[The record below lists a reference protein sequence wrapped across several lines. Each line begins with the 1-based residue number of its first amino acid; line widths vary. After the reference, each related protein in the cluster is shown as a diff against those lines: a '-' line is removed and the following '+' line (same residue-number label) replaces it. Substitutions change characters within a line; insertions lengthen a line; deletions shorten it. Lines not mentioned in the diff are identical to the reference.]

1 MKMPKDVEKLFK
13 INGIILLIVIILGI
27 ILQRV
32 ELYFGYTI
40 GVLTSMIVMYMI
52 TSEVYKMVYEK
63 EKIVRNP
70 FGYFKRLGV
79 IIVGLLIVSLGSKKY
94 FPNFTTNNIIAA
106 GIGLMSFKIMLYI
119 KGKYKRNEK

>member
-1 MKMPKDVEKLFK
+1 
-13 INGIILLIVIILGI
+13 
-27 ILQRV
+27 
-32 ELYFGYTI
+32 
-40 GVLTSMIVMYMI
+40 MIVMYMI

-63 EKIVRNP
+63 EKIIRNP

>member
-1 MKMPKDVEKLFK
+1 MKMPKDVKDLFK
-13 INGIILLIVIILGI
+13 INGIILLIVVILGI

-40 GVLTSMIVMYMI
+40 GALTSMIVMYMI

-70 FGYFKRLGV
+70 FGYFKRLAVV
-79 IIVGLLIVSLGSKKY
+79 IIGLLIVSIGSKKI
-94 FPNFTTNNIIAA
+94 FPNLTTNNIIAA
-106 GIGLMSFKIMLYI
+106 GVGLMSFKIILYV
-119 KGKYKRNEK
+119 KGKFVKSKK

>member
-1 MKMPKDVEKLFK
+1 MKMPKEVEKLFK

-40 GVLTSMIVMYMI
+40 GALTSMLVMYMI

-106 GIGLMSFKIMLYI
+106 GLGLMSFKIILYV
-119 KGKYKRNEK
+119 KGKFVKSKK

>member
-1 MKMPKDVEKLFK
+1 MKMPKEVEKLYK
-13 INGIILLIVIILGI
+13 INGIILLIVVILGI

-63 EKIVRNP
+63 EKIIRNP

-119 KGKYKRNEK
+119 KGKYKRNKK

>member
-1 MKMPKDVEKLFK
+1 MPKEVEKLYK
-13 INGIILLIVIILGI
+13 INGIILLIVVILGI

-63 EKIVRNP
+63 EKIIRNP

>member
-1 MKMPKDVEKLFK
+1 MKMPKDVKDLFK
-13 INGIILLIVIILGI
+13 LNGIILLIVIILGI

-40 GVLTSMIVMYMI
+40 GVLTSMLVMYMI

-63 EKIVRNP
+63 EKVVRDP

-79 IIVGLLIVSLGSKKY
+79 VIVGLLIVSLVSKKY
-94 FPNFTTNNIIAA
+94 FPNFVSNNIIAA
-106 GIGLMSFKIMLYI
+106 GVGLMSFKIILYI
-119 KGKYKRNEK
+119 KGKYKKNKK

>member
-1 MKMPKDVEKLFK
+1 MKMPKEVEKLYK
-13 INGIILLIVIILGI
+13 INGIILLIVVILGI

-63 EKIVRNP
+63 EKIIRNP